1 MSMPQRLPDKHI
13 CVLGLWTHQILH
25 ANNVIQV
32 GVFGI
37 MLAWTL
43 FHDGIRLAKVIQLDS
58 MFMTL
63 KPTQNNSAAGCQSY
77 ISYTMAVETKC
88 CPHDSTAR
96 GCLEAHTWFHLDSNI
111 CAFSSFGKFNL
122 YPFALLNWQSK
133 NVHFKYLK
141 CFYDNTQKRL

>member
-1 MSMPQRLPDKHI
+1 MPQRLPDKSI

-37 MLAWTL
+37 VLAWTL

-63 KPTQNNSAAGCQSY
+63 KPTHITQLLVVSL
-77 ISYTMAVETKC
+77 TF
-88 CPHDSTAR
+88 
-96 GCLEAHTWFHLDSNI
+96 HTQWLW
-111 CAFSSFGKFNL
+111 K
-122 YPFALLNWQSK
+122 
-133 NVHFKYLK
+133 
-141 CFYDNTQKRL
+141 